1 VWAVSDGT
9 GRTAMAVVR
18 AAIYQFSREE
28 VDFRVAGNV
37 TTGEQITDLVEKV
50 RKESGMIVYTIVSS
64 PLRRLL
70 HRLTVENHILA
81 VDLFGPLITT
91 MEKFFETV
99 PLETPGLSFKLNR
112 DYYRMVDAVD
122 FTIRHDDGR
131 GVEDVEAA
139 DIVLIGPSRVGK
151 TPLAV
156 YLAYMGWKTANIPVL
171 LGIPMPVAL
180 DRIRFKVF
188 SLVVSADILRKRRID
203 RLRKI
208 SAPQIEGYTEI
219 REIERELQ
227 YGRELS
233 EHGRKWAIVDMSD
246 RTVEDVSKE
255 IVRLLHDMRF

>member
-1 VWAVSDGT
+1 
-9 GRTAMAVVR
+9 
-18 AAIYQFSREE
+18 
-28 VDFRVAGNV
+28 
-37 TTGEQITDLVEKV
+37 
-50 RKESGMIVYTIVSS
+50 
-64 PLRRLL
+64 
-70 HRLTVENHILA
+70 
-81 VDLFGPLITT
+81 
-91 MEKFFETV
+91 
-99 PLETPGLSFKLNR
+99 
-112 DYYRMVDAVD
+112 MVDAVD